1 MRMRT
6 FALPVFLLTFG
17 LVVGQAA
24 SLRAQGPAAAALTG
38 RVSSVAEGPMEGVD
52 VTARATGATFSIT
65 VLSDAHGD
73 YRFPA
78 ARLAPGKYALT
89 IRAAGYVLKAPASAD
104 VAPGKPARVDLALG
118 KTDDLEDQMSN
129 GDWLISMPGTLE
141 QKNNL
146 LQCVDC
152 HTLQRV
158 VDSYHTA
165 DDFKNNVLPRM
176 VNYANNSFWLK
187 PQAFKTNRPRPPF
200 PDDVANYLASINQ
213 STGPRKW
220 PLKQLPRLKGA
231 ATHVIITQYDLP
243 SRLDQPHDVIGTPD
257 GMIWYSDFGQQFLG
271 MLDPKTGKVT
281 EYPVPAL
288 KPGYITGGLELDQD
302 PDHNLWLANMFQ
314 GQIDRFDPKTKTFTT
329 FAVPAAEHPDF
340 TQESMVMPV
349 HSSDGKVWTN
359 TQDDHSFRRLDVT
372 TGKFDSFGPYYYPGS
387 TTHTFNAY
395 GMVSDKANTLWLMD
409 FGGTAIAHF
418 DPATNTFKIMPT
430 PTALARPRRGRVDDR
445 TGLFWFA
452 EYGGNRIGMYDTKA
466 DNGTIRE
473 FELPTP
479 FDSPYDVVSD
489 KNGQVWTGSMV
500 TDRVSRLD
508 PATGHFSEWQLP
520 VDTNIRR
527 VWVDNTTN
535 PVTLWVGNNH
545 GASIVR
551 VEPTQ

>member
-1 MRMRT
+1 
-6 FALPVFLLTFG
+6 
-17 LVVGQAA
+17 
-24 SLRAQGPAAAALTG
+24 
-38 RVSSVAEGPMEGVD
+38 
-52 VTARATGATFSIT
+52 
-65 VLSDAHGD
+65 
-73 YRFPA
+73 
-78 ARLAPGKYALT
+78 
-89 IRAAGYVLKAPASAD
+89 
-104 VAPGKPARVDLALG
+104 
-118 KTDDLEDQMSN
+118 
-129 GDWLISMPGTLE
+129 
-141 QKNNL
+141 
-146 LQCVDC
+146 
-152 HTLQRV
+152 
-158 VDSYHTA
+158 
-165 DDFKNNVLPRM
+165 
-176 VNYANNSFWLK
+176 
-187 PQAFKTNRPRPPF
+187 
-200 PDDVANYLASINQ
+200 ASINQ
-213 STGPRKW
+213 SAGPRKW

-359 TQDDHSFRRLDVT
+359 NQDDHSFRRLDVT

>member
-359 TQDDHSFRRLDVT
+359 NQDDHSFRRLDVT